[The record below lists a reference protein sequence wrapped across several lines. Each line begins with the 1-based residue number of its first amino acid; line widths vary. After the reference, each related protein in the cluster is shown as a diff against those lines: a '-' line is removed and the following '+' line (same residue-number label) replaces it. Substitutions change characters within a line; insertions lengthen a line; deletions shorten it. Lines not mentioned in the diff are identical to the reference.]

1 MRLVV
6 SGDAERARGYFERLA
21 PDYDR
26 AFHGRGKGPLNA
38 VVNRYFRGP
47 TFARRMRVLEEVFAD
62 LGLAGKSVLDLG
74 CGSGQVAVLA
84 AGGGA
89 RVHAID
95 VAPSMLAI
103 AREAAAR
110 AGVTERIEFQEADV
124 ASAPLPAADI
134 TLLVGVIEY
143 YRDFEALIRRAAEAT
158 RQTLVIAHTTRIA
171 YRMVLR
177 KLLAR
182 AQRLNLYYHPLP
194 AVTAAAAR
202 QGFKLRAEHRRHA
215 FSVLVFDRV

>member
-1 MRLVV
+1 MALV

-26 AFHGRGKGPLNA
+26 AFRGQGKGPLNA
-38 VVNRYFRGP
+38 VVNRFFRGP
-47 TFARRMRVLEEVFAD
+47 TFARRMRVLEDVFAE
-62 LGLAGKSVLDLG
+62 LGLDGKSVLDLG
-74 CGSGQVAVLA
+74 CGSGQVALLA
-84 AGGGA
+84 AASGA

-95 VAPSMLAI
+95 VAPAMLAI
-103 AREAAAR
+103 AREAADR
-110 AGVTERIEFQEADV
+110 AGLAERVRFEEADV
-124 ASAPLPAADI
+124 ATAPLPAADV

-143 YRDFEALIRRAAEAT
+143 YRDFEALIRRAAQAT
-158 RQTLVIAHTTRIA
+158 RQTLVVAHTTRVA

-194 AVTAAAAR
+194 AVAAAAAR
-202 QGFKLRAEHRRHA
+202 QGFRLRAEHRRHA
-215 FSVLVFDRV
+215 FSVLVFDRTR

>member
-1 MRLVV
+1 MSLDV

-26 AFHGRGKGPLNA
+26 AFRGHGKGLLNA
-38 VVNRYFRGP
+38 AVNRWFRGP
-47 TFARRMRVLEEVFAD
+47 TFAQRMRVLEEVFAD

-84 AGGGA
+84 ALDGA
-89 RVHAID
+89 RVHAVD
-95 VAPSMLAI
+95 LAPSMLAI

-110 AGVTERIEFQEADV
+110 AGVVEAVTFQEADI
-124 ASAPLPAADI
+124 ASVPLPAADV

-143 YRDFEALIRRAAEAT
+143 YRDFDGLIGRAAAVT
-158 RQTLVIAHTTRIA
+158 RQTLVIAHTTRVA

-194 AVTAAAAR
+194 AVAAAAAR
-202 QGFKLRAEHRRHA
+202 RGFTLRAEHRRHA
-215 FSVLVFDRV
+215 FSVLVFDRA